1 MSSSVGSGFSCNSAM
16 LVSIMPGVQKPH
28 CSPCS
33 CLNAAWMG
41 CRVPPAVLIGAL
53 QSTLGTDSDD
63 VALVLDGPAMVSL
76 RFGGGSGQPGCL
88 LDRGVIQNPA
98 LEHGLG
104 PLRLDVLRPNRRQS
118 DSRRPDLA
126 IIHLKV
132 DRNGDGG
139 EVTDLALQ
147 LEVRAAGLRP
157 GGRYPDLA
165 EHLVGFEDGTERPIE
180 EVARLHYPAA
190 GVGAQDEL
198 GV

>member
-41 CRVPPAVLIGAL
+41 CRVPPAASASAVV
-53 QSTLGTDSDD
+53 T
-63 VALVLDGPAMVSL
+63 L

-98 LEHGLG
+98 LERGLG

-126 IIHLKV
+126 VIHLKV

-165 EHLVGFEDGTERPIE
+165 EHLVGFEDGAERPIE
-180 EVARLHYPAA
+180 EVARLHGPAA
-190 GVGAQDEL
+190 G
-198 GV
+198 